1 MNTKVEVLENSLVK
15 LTVEVPETKLEE
27 GLQKAYH
34 KMKGQIAMQGFR
46 KGKAPRALIEK
57 TYGPEIFYDDAINFI
72 VPDVLDEVI
81 EGNKIDIAARVDFN
95 NNFEII
101 SIEKGKPF
109 IFEVTVTVKPEVELG
124 DYKGVEVQVAPADVT
139 EEEVMAQMATE
150 QEKNARDITVT
161 DRAVEPQDKVTI
173 DFEGFIDGEP
183 FEGGQAEDHEL
194 VIGSK
199 SFIGNFEDQL
209 IGKNIGEE
217 VEVNVDF
224 PEDYQAEELA
234 GKPALFKVAIKAIN
248 IKELPELDDDFA
260 ADVSDFDTLDEYK
273 ADIKAKL
280 LEQKEAAR
288 TSEIENEVIKKIV
301 GNAKVDV
308 PEAMTSEQ
316 ADRNINDFGR
326 RMSGQGLDI
335 ETYLKYT
342 GQTIDAFKETFME
355 DAKTQLESRLVL
367 EAITKAE
374 DMVVT
379 DEEVDE
385 EIASMAERFNMS
397 AEDIKK
403 SIGANEID
411 MMKEDLKVSKAVK
424 LVVDSAT
431 VVAVAVE

>member
-15 LTVEVPETKLEE
+15 LTVEVPEAKFEE

-34 KMKGQIAMQGFR
+34 KMKGQISMQGFR

-57 TYGPEIFYDDAINFI
+57 SYGREIFYDDAINFV
-72 VPDVLDEVI
+72 VPDVLDQAI
-81 EGNKIDIAARVDFN
+81 EENNIDIAARVDFN

-109 IFEVTVTVKPEVELG
+109 IFEVSVTVKPEVELG
-124 DYKGVEVQVAPADVT
+124 DYKGVEVKVAPAEVT
-139 EEEVMAQMATE
+139 EDEILGQITAE
-150 QEKNARDITVT
+150 QEKNAREITIT

-183 FEGGQAEDHEL
+183 FEGGKAEDHEI

-209 IGKNIGEE
+209 IGKKIGED

-234 GKPALFKVAIKAIN
+234 GKPAMFKVAIKAIN

-273 ADIKAKL
+273 ADLKAKL
-280 LEQKEAAR
+280 LEQKESAR
-288 TSEIENEVIKKIV
+288 TAEVENEVVKKV
-301 GNAKVDV
+301 TENATVDV
-308 PEAMTSEQ
+308 PEAMINEQ
-316 ADRNINDFGR
+316 ADRNINDFAR
-326 RMSGQGLDI
+326 RMGGQGLDI
-335 ETYLKYT
+335 DTYLQYI
-342 GQTIDAFKETFME
+342 GQTMQEFRETFMK
-355 DAKTQLESRLVL
+355 DAGTQLKSRLVL

-374 DMVVT
+374 NMTVT
-379 DEEVDE
+379 DEEVDA

-397 AEDIKK
+397 LEDVKK
-403 SIGANEID
+403 AIGENETD
-411 MMKEDLKVSKAVK
+411 MMKEDIKVSKAVK

-431 VVAVAVE
+431 VVE